1 MGELPSGPQAEGGL
15 SHHFYISTP
24 YPKTQM
30 RAELEEMG
38 LVTRNDFNK
47 YDGMH
52 ANLRTRHLS
61 DEEVQYIT
69 WEMNARYYDL
79 DWIRYNKVK
88 KIYLKWFAGEIKR
101 LVPFYAKRKL
111 DLATG
116 RKTPR
121 DFFQEDLE
129 SGSCA
134 KEWSRISAS
143 GYFEPDFPPLRSLF
157 SLFSIL
163 IECHQIIKDLS
174 A

>member
-1 MGELPSGPQAEGGL
+1 M
-15 SHHFYISTP
+15 
-24 YPKTQM
+24 
-30 RAELEEMG
+30 
-38 LVTRNDFNK
+38 TRNDFNK

-88 KIYLKWFAGEIKR
+88 KIYPKWFAGEIKR

-129 SGSCA
+129 SGELC
-134 KEWSRISAS
+134 K
-143 GYFEPDFPPLRSLF
+143 GVV
-157 SLFSIL
+157 
-163 IECHQIIKDLS
+163 
-174 A
+174 